1 MDALAPPEKMSY
13 HSSFATL
20 WVCSLLLLLSRRTTS
35 IDTWCGK
42 AYRPSDP
49 ATDPGGCIDKHSL
62 SPAPVLALEIRPHVQ
77 PYLEED
83 VNGAFIIDAP
93 LSYIR
98 SVTGGSILLK
108 WQKALDTNLLSNVSE
123 LDLISYDIFR
133 TDTGGRIFG
142 PALVALNSSGNTVGF
157 SLAEFKPS
165 LIPYN
170 ISLMASDTA
179 GYSYTAT
186 TQLLR
191 LPGRTDG
198 GSVTKI
204 DNLYGS
210 LLTKGTI
217 WKPLF
222 PYSFYLNGNWLA
234 EDPNNMARLRSY
246 GYNVLHI
253 VPAGGLGYNFT
264 QLDEW
269 LDEAQRVGLW
279 LMYDMRWT
287 YQNSTLVEWQ
297 VNRLKARPNLL
308 LWYTADEPGMS
319 NGCIQ

>member
-1 MDALAPPEKMSY
+1 MY
-13 HSSFATL
+13 
-20 WVCSLLLLLSRRTTS
+20 SLSILLVLCRTVAS

-42 AYRPSDP
+42 AYRSSDP
-49 ATDPGGCIDKHSL
+49 ASDPGGHLEKPMSL
-62 SPAPVLALEIRPHVQ
+62 PYPVLDLQIQPRMH

-83 VNGAFIIDAP
+83 DYGFFIIDT
-93 LSYIR
+93 LLSDYDRNVSDESLILLQEDTHFNLYSYIWDSDFLSLDIYR
-98 SVTGGSILLK
+98 D
-108 WQKALDTNLLSNVSE
+108 DTNDHIAGPDNVSVN
-123 LDLISYDIFR
+123 
-133 TDTGGRIFG
+133 TTGT
-142 PALVALNSSGNTVGF
+142 TVGF
-157 SLAEFKPS
+157 SLTIFAPS
-165 LIPYN
+165 FEPYS
-170 ISLMASDTA
+170 IRLVASGAT
-179 GYSYTAT
+179 GHRYTAY

-191 LPGRTDG
+191 LPKRNDG

-204 DNLYGS
+204 DKMFGALLVKDVDGS
-210 LLTKGTI
+210 
-217 WKPLF
+217 WKPLL

-234 EDPNNMARLRSY
+234 ESQNNMAIFKAY

-287 YQNSTLVEWQ
+287 YQDSSLVEWQ
-297 VNRLKARPNLL
+297 VNRLKSRPNLL

-319 NGCIQ
+319 IMRF